1 MKTTFTIL
9 FFVLSTALSA
19 QVYLPAGIAAIPKT
33 SLVVDY
39 NFSKTTSY
47 SGTGTTLTNLASS
60 TTGNATIFN
69 APAFN
74 NTVGFIALN
83 GTNQYVLTTN
93 LASYFQRIN
102 TNTFQDTNTISMW
115 FYPTG
120 NNGVLVAELGQNTIN
135 VGYQTSNIEM
145 VGGFL
150 KYSVWDRASILT
162 SSAVSLNQWHHAAL
176 VYDGVKVLAYLN
188 GVQQGTATYS
198 RIASINTYGALH
210 YGIGAFSST
219 NMGSNAFGAFWLN
232 SFQLY
237 NAALSAAEITSLFTS
252 TKLAPDGWS
261 ANSASTSAFQIKKDY
276 PNAPDGFYWIK
287 NVNINGGA
295 AFRIYADMTTNGGG
309 WTLIMKNSNNAG
321 WTYANAISLN
331 TTMPFTAISNIT
343 STASA
348 NYSIIGWADNIKQSA
363 SGFQYMID
371 ATSRESFGG
380 IWTANGNYSFTKTD
394 NSQTDVTLNTKFGN
408 WNYVSEDGLSQRMPW
423 YSATAGGGRGIIT
436 TDNGI
441 GNWWGTLIS
450 SDAVWNP
457 APWISDAGGGTTN
470 PQPGIIWYWVR

>member
-1 MKTTFTIL
+1 
-9 FFVLSTALSA
+9 
-19 QVYLPAGIAAIPKT
+19 
-33 SLVVDY
+33 
-39 NFSKTTSY
+39 
-47 SGTGTTLTNLASS
+47 
-60 TTGNATIFN
+60 
-69 APAFN
+69 
-74 NTVGFIALN
+74 
-83 GTNQYVLTTN
+83 
-93 LASYFQRIN
+93 
-102 TNTFQDTNTISMW
+102 
-115 FYPTG
+115 
-120 NNGVLVAELGQNTIN
+120 
-135 VGYQTSNIEM
+135 
-145 VGGFL
+145 
-150 KYSVWDRASILT
+150 
-162 SSAVSLNQWHHAAL
+162 LNQWHHAAL

-198 RIASINTYGALH
+198 RIASINTHGALH

-470 PQPGIIWYWVR
+470 PQLGIIWYWVR